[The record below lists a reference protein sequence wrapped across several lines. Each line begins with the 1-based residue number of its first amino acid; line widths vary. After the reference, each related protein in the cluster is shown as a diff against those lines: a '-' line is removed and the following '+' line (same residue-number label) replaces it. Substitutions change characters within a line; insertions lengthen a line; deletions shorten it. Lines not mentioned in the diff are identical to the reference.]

1 MKASSEFS
9 AQMKRRFP
17 GRPALSLALA
27 LTALLALTLAAP
39 LPAQNAS
46 PFERAFRGLSPSV
59 SASHSGSGGDIV
71 VPAGTEFEV
80 RLTQRL
86 SSKGNKVGDRFKGIL
101 DTDIVQEGRIVIASG
116 ASLTGEVTEAGE
128 RKVNGD
134 TKNVIAVRPV
144 DMEVDG
150 QRLPVHARVLRA
162 VTRKE
167 ANRSTLGDV
176 AIVGGGVAAGAL
188 LGQLLGNSTGATLA
202 GAAAGG
208 LAGTLIMVTTR
219 DHEAVMPKDSRMTV
233 RLEEALRI
241 PEAMAA
247 RR

>member
-1 MKASSEFS
+1 MENRLGLPLRT
-9 AQMKRRFP
+9 KRLFP
-17 GRPALSLALA
+17 ARPALAATPTLVALLALA
-27 LTALLALTLAAP
+27 LAAP
-39 LPAQNAS
+39 LSAQS
-46 PFERAFRGLSPSV
+46 ISLFERAVRGHSPSV
-59 SASHSGSGGDIV
+59 SASESGSGGDIV

-86 SSKGNKVGDRFKGIL
+86 SSDDNEVGDRFTGIL
-101 DTDIVQEGRIVIASG
+101 DTDIMHDGRVVIASG
-116 ASLTGEVTEAGE
+116 ARLTGEVTEAGE

-144 DMEVDG
+144 DMEVNG
-150 QRLPVHARVLRA
+150 RRIPVNARVLRA
-162 VTRKE
+162 VTKE
-167 ANRSTLGDV
+167 DANRSTLGDV

-188 LGQLLGNSTGATLA
+188 LGGLLGNSTAATLA

-219 DHEAVMPKDSRMTV
+219 DHEAVMPQDSRMTV